1 MKALARLI
9 SVILTLTLIFTL
21 CACSK
26 VTGDMSS
33 GNIEIQ
39 HTTEYVGDDIEDIES
54 SNSSANQDA
63 SQNTSVDSS
72 VASDVSSEQ
81 TQSEQV
87 QSDNSSSTP
96 SESNSSNTDTPQES
110 FNFKV
115 TICTPVQR
123 GVYAVG
129 GVCPVDT
136 EYILVGGTDVT
147 QTKIVPAKGK
157 SNSYFIGQVKFDATT
172 KLEIQCK
179 QSGKEL
185 SSKMNKQAF
194 YNKNQQNLQN
204 GSDYRA
210 VFGYN
215 SQMHFYSAL
224 LSYSLS
230 DIVTADMREFAEYN
244 IGETVKYAKSAGAE
258 VVYLVVPSSAAVYPE
273 TVPSEYK
280 AASGESLYEAFE
292 SIATQKDAKVIY
304 PLNTMK
310 SHKSDGDGYK
320 IYSNTDSHWT
330 TYGAYWGVYELMNYI
345 SGKYPSAKPRTV
357 GEMGFYTVELYG
369 GDSLFSFDDNY
380 GFENYSDVS
389 KNGAKTVL
397 TEIKELTTLYN
408 LKMPTNT
415 LSQITRN
422 KTSIYLTKDNQNA
435 KEETNTNATG
445 LPSALIV
452 RDSFG
457 RTAYDMI
464 NDRFSTV
471 NWLAEGD
478 YVSVLGEIEK
488 QQPNYVIYVVSER
501 NLVKVMLNSK
511 DVSLKSFE

>member
-1 MKALARLI
+1 MKALTRII
-9 SVILTLTLIFTL
+9 SIILTLALIFTL

-26 VTGDMSS
+26 VTDDMSS
-33 GNIEIQ
+33 SNDIEIQ
-39 HTTEYVGDDIEDIES
+39 HTTEYIGDDIENIENN
-54 SNSSANQDA
+54 NSSANQDA
-63 SQNTSVDSS
+63 SQNTSVENS
-72 VASDVSSEQ
+72 VVSDTSSE
-81 TQSEQV
+81 EP
-87 QSDNSSSTP
+87 QSDNSSNTSSQNT
-96 SESNSSNTDTPQES
+96 SSNTETPKES
-110 FNFKV
+110 LNFKV

-136 EYILVGGTDVT
+136 EYMLVGGTNVT
-147 QTKIVPAKGK
+147 ETKIVPAKGK
-157 SNSYFIGQVKFDATT
+157 TNSYFIGQVKISDTT
-172 KLEIQCK
+172 MLEIQCK

-185 SSKMNKQAF
+185 SKKLDSFAA
-194 YNKNQQNLQN
+194 YNKNQKNLQN

-210 VFGYN
+210 VFGSN
-215 SQMHFYSAL
+215 TQMHFYSAL
-224 LSYSLS
+224 LCYSLS
-230 DIVTADMREFAEYN
+230 NIVTDDMRDFANSN
-244 IGETVKYAKSAGAE
+244 ISDTVARAKGVGAE

-292 SIATQKDAKVIY
+292 SIATQNGAKVIY

-310 SHKSDGDGYK
+310 SHKNDGDGYK

-357 GEMGFYTVELYG
+357 GEMGFYTAELYG
-369 GDSLFSFDDNY
+369 GDSLFSFDDGY

-408 LKMPTNT
+408 LKMPTDT

-422 KTSIYLTKDNQNA
+422 KTSVYLTKDNQNA
-435 KEETNTNATG
+435 KVETNPNATG
-445 LPSALIV
+445 LPSALVV

-457 RTAYDMI
+457 RTAYDMV

-471 NWLAEGD
+471 SWLAEGD
-478 YVSVLGEIEK
+478 YASVLGEIEK
-488 QQPNYVIYVVSER
+488 QKQKPNYVIYIVSER
-501 NLVKVMLNSK
+501 NLVKVMLNNK
-511 DVSLKSFE
+511 DVPLKSFE